1 MVSAV
6 PSVSKPPLPSAVIP
20 LSENVSVTASA
31 SCAAMSASVTVLP
44 ALSLLT
50 TLSAVILVSAADA
63 PPLVLPQAA
72 SESSMAPAHRIDMSF
87 FMGCDLLL
95 LLCPHH
101 TEDA

>member
-1 MVSAV
+1 M
-6 PSVSKPPLPSAVIP
+6 P

-31 SCAAMSASVTVLP
+31 SCAAMSASVTVLPVLVLP

-101 TEDA
+101 TADA